1 MAHPSQ
7 FAELKLLLRN
17 NVFLD
22 LDEHTLIKTRQEGW
36 VCSFLG
42 MRLASVF
49 QPIFRLNGVVHG
61 REALLRA
68 GIFEHGILIPNAAFD
83 QAIDE
88 NKLVLFDRLVRTLH
102 LLNYAAVFNE
112 QELIFLN
119 VHPHLLTNVND
130 HGRVFE
136 QILHH
141 HSVPTSRVV
150 IEIKESAVADETR
163 LTEAVKNYRSLGYQ
177 IAVDDFG
184 ATQSSI
190 ERILNPHRRYDRLVT
205 NNGYA
210 ELDRV
215 LALQPDIV
223 KLDGAVIRAAEQTPG
238 ASSVIYGLVNIFHSI
253 GAQVVIE
260 GIETARQLEIARN
273 TGADLLQGYQLGRPA
288 FAKQTLTSQVK
299 NERLVA

>member
-1 MAHPSQ
+1 MTHPKQ
-7 FAELKLLLRN
+7 LAELKPLLRN

-22 LDEHTLIKTRQEGW
+22 LDEHALLNTKQQGW
-36 VCSFLG
+36 VCSFLE
-42 MRLASVF
+42 MRLASAF
-49 QPIFRLNGVVHG
+49 QPIYRLNGVVHG

-68 GIFEHGILIPNAAFD
+68 AIFEHGELTPHAAFD
-83 QAIDE
+83 QASDA

-102 LLNYAAVFNE
+102 LLNYAAAFDE

-119 VHPHLLTNVND
+119 VHPRLLTSVKD

-136 QILHH
+136 QILHYY
-141 HSVPTSRVV
+141 SVPTSRVV
-150 IEIKESAVADETR
+150 IEIKESAVEDEAR
-163 LTEAVKNYRSLGYQ
+163 LAEAVKNYRSLGYR

-190 ERILNPHRRYDRLVT
+190 ERILNPQRRYESLVS

-215 LALQPDIV
+215 LALRPDIV
-223 KLDGAVIRAAEQTPG
+223 KLDGAVIHAAEHTPG
-238 ASSVIYGLVNIFHSI
+238 ASTVIYGLVNVFHSI

-260 GIETARQLEIARN
+260 GIETAKQLEIARN
-273 TGADLLQGYQLGRPA
+273 TGADFLQGYQLDRPEFSSA
-288 FAKQTLTSQVK
+288 RRRQLCRVEPLA
-299 NERLVA
+299 A